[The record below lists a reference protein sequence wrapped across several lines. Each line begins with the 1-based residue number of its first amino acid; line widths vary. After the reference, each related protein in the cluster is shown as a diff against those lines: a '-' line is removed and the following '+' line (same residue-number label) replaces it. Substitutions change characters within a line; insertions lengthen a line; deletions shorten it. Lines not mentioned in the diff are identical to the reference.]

1 VRFRLEY
8 DRRAFDDLDVVDPF
22 DLPVIRRAVATLLTQ
37 ADTATRNRRRLRQ
50 PTSWCPEANWQ
61 LRVRGYR
68 VLYRLEDGVVLILR
82 VKWKGSRTTEEMG
95 R

>member
-1 VRFRLEY
+1 VGFRLEY
-8 DRRAFDDLDVVDPF
+8 DRWAFDDLDLVDPF
-22 DLPVIRRAVATLLTQ
+22 DLPVIRRAVATLMTQ
-37 ADTATRNRRRLRQ
+37 GDTATRNRRPLREAI
-50 PTSWCPEANWQ
+50 SWCPEANWQ

-68 VLYRLEDGVVLILR
+68 VLYRLEGGIVLVLR